1 MGSERRER
9 EAEGVGEEAVGE
21 GGGSQGGR
29 EGPGM
34 AHDEDLLPAGVVGP
48 VEDLRAWRE
57 AMRRTVNGESL
68 LFLVSISLT
77 PLIRESLVDFQEKS

>member
-34 AHDEDLLPAGVVGP
+34 AHDEDLLPARVVGP
-48 VEDLRAWRE
+48 AKDLRAWRE
-57 AMRRTVNGESL
+57 AMRRTVNGKSL
-68 LFLVSISLT
+68 LSLVSINLT
-77 PLIRESLVDFQEKS
+77 LSIRESLVDSQEEG